1 MPVIRVKKTKD
12 YTIMS
17 NYHFKDKRLSL
28 KAKGLISEMLSLPD
42 EWDYSIAGLVSLNQE
57 NESAI
62 KTALKELKNAGYL
75 EIKKILPNK
84 ENNGRIEYE
93 YILHEMPIQQEKKQ
107 EVEIQPLE
115 NQGIGNLSVE
125 NQPQLNTNILNIK
138 EENTKVL
145 NTEDKK
151 KERKKEMSFDEIL
164 DSVPVIRDNPSL
176 RDTFIEYIKMRKLIK
191 HPLTDR
197 ALQININE
205 AYKLSKGDPVLM
217 QKLVEQSISR
227 SYRGIFPLDEGK
239 AKPQNNPQEFVNPFT
254 EIKRR
259 QGRI

>member
-107 EVEIQPLE
+107 EAEIQPLE
-115 NQGIGNLSVE
+115 NQEVGNLSVE
-125 NQPQLNTNILNIK
+125 NQGQLNTK
-138 EENTKVL
+138 ELNTKEL
-145 NTEDKK
+145 NTKELKK
-151 KERKKEMSFDEIL
+151 VSKKEMSFDEIL